1 MHATPTRTTRT
12 GVFEGASAVLD
23 EALVHAHV
31 SDDTV
36 ERLRLPKSVLK
47 VSVPVRMD
55 DGSLRTF
62 PGYRVRYDDS
72 RGPTKGGIRF
82 HPRVNVDEVQS
93 LAFWMTFKCAAL
105 GLPFGG
111 AKGGVAVDPKELSQL
126 ELERLSRGYIDAVA
140 DFIGP
145 EVDIPAPDVY
155 TNDLVMGWMMD
166 QYSIINRRITPGV
179 ITGKPLSMGGS
190 LGRST
195 ATSDGAHHVI
205 EALLPRLRASG
216 RLDDRPTEETTVA
229 VQGFGNA
236 GAGLAQSLRD
246 AGYRV
251 VAVCDSRG
259 AVYSAEGLDV
269 GEVRRRKRE
278 TGEVR
283 PGAGDR
289 GEALNQA
296 DLLALDVDVL
306 VPSALEN
313 AIDESNVEYVRA
325 AAVFEVANGPV
336 SPAADRILRQ
346 RGVPVIPDILV
357 NAGGVTVSYFEW
369 AQNRSGLAWSE
380 EEVGSRLRDRMLTET
395 DAVWSVVER
404 LDVSP
409 RVAAYVHALRR
420 IGDAVDATGSAETF
434 RPTVFGP
441 NGAGRSGRGGQ

>member
-1 MHATPTRTTRT
+1 MHATSASATRIAL
-12 GVFEGASAVLD
+12 FEGASAVLD
-23 EALVHAHV
+23 EALVHARV

-55 DGSLRTF
+55 DGRLRTF

-111 AKGGVAVDPKELSQL
+111 AKAGVAVDPKELSQL

-195 ATSDGAHHVI
+195 ATSDGAFYVI
-205 EALLPRLRASG
+205 EALLPRLRSAG
-216 RLDDRPTEETTVA
+216 QLDDRPTTETTVA

-236 GAGLAQSLRD
+236 GAGLAQSLD
-246 AGYRV
+246 EAGYKV
-251 VAVCDSRG
+251 VAVGDSRG

-269 GEVRRRKRE
+269 SEVRRRKRE

-283 PGAGDR
+283 PRGGDR
-289 GEALNQA
+289 GEAMSQA

-313 AIDESNVEYVRA
+313 AIDESNVEDVRA

-336 SPAADRILRQ
+336 SPGADRTLRE

-369 AQNRSGLAWSE
+369 VQNRSGLAWSE
-380 EEVGSRLRDRMLTET
+380 QEVAERLKDRMLVET
-395 DAVWSVVER
+395 DGVWSLVDR
-404 LDVSP
+404 LGVSP

-434 RPTVFGP
+434 RPTVAGP
-441 NGAGRSGRGGQ
+441 DGAASAG